1 MPEPPPP
8 QSPNFPIFVPMDGNV
23 FIILGISL
31 FFTAF
36 FSGMEIAFLTANRM
50 RIELSSKKGVFSAR
64 ILSFFIKRPSHF
76 FTTTLVGNNVAVVL
90 FSITFAAL
98 VGNIMYPDKAT
109 YLLHE
114 HDKLLLLI
122 QTVAGSFI
130 VLIIGEFLPK
140 AFFRTSPNLLLNI
153 LSAPFILFYYML
165 YPLVML
171 IVFLAQIILKIFFNT
186 KISSQEPEFT
196 RHDLFHYVSESSTAD
211 EESSV
216 DVDKEIFR
224 NAIDF
229 PFVKVRDCMT
239 PRTEIAAV
247 EIRDGIETVKQRFIE
262 SGHSKLLVYRDS
274 IDNVTGYIHLVDLY
288 GSPSKIE
295 EVVMPIVISSESMP
309 VTKLMQEL
317 VEKRRSIAVVVDE
330 FGGTSGLITMEDII
344 EEIIGEIEDEH
355 DVLEH
360 IEKKINDNEYIFS
373 ARLHIDYL
381 NEEYDLKLPKGDYET
396 LGGLIFYNFQNIPK
410 EGDIIEVPRFE
421 FTVLST
427 DQARLKEVRVKIVE

>member
-1 MPEPPPP
+1 
-8 QSPNFPIFVPMDGNV
+8 
-23 FIILGISL
+23 
-31 FFTAF
+31 
-36 FSGMEIAFLTANRM
+36 
-50 RIELSSKKGVFSAR
+50 
-64 ILSFFIKRPSHF
+64 
-76 FTTTLVGNNVAVVL
+76 
-90 FSITFAAL
+90 
-98 VGNIMYPDKAT
+98 
-109 YLLHE
+109 
-114 HDKLLLLI
+114 
-122 QTVAGSFI
+122 
-130 VLIIGEFLPK
+130 
-140 AFFRTSPNLLLNI
+140 
-153 LSAPFILFYYML
+153 
-165 YPLVML
+165 
-171 IVFLAQIILKIFFNT
+171 
-186 KISSQEPEFT
+186 
-196 RHDLFHYVSESSTAD
+196 
-211 EESSV
+211 
-216 DVDKEIFR
+216 
-224 NAIDF
+224 
-229 PFVKVRDCMT
+229 
-239 PRTEIAAV
+239 V